1 MSLVPNVRG
10 AQIRI
15 RYYNSISG
23 PRHTRVNVVEKSNL
37 FSTRLK
43 FCSLFA
49 CRPPPWRN
57 FEFSTDERFSTLNS
71 VEKIEKVVENFSTG
85 KFL

>member
-1 MSLVPNVRG
+1 ME
-10 AQIRI
+10 IRKMWCK
-15 RYYNSISG
+15 NHNHLG

>member
-1 MSLVPNVRG
+1 MK
-10 AQIRI
+10 
-15 RYYNSISG
+15 
-23 PRHTRVNVVEKSNL
+23 KSNL

-49 CRPPPWRN
+49 CIDPPPRRN
-57 FEFSTDERFSTLNS
+57 FGFSTDERFSTLKT
-71 VEKIEKVVENFSTG
+71 VGKREKVVENFSTG